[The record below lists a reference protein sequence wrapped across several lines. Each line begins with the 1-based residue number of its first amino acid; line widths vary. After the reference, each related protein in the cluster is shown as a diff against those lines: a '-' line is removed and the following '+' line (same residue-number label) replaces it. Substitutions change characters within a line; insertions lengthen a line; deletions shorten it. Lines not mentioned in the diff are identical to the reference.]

1 MLLDSVGAPVI
12 SITPVS
18 SLAAESDPHSWA
30 LMALDAAP
38 YAVLIIDSGDR
49 ILFANA
55 CSERTFGL
63 SRSELLGTLF
73 EALLA
78 ADCRSSWLE
87 DLSDFFAGRQ
97 ARESPE
103 RCDKV
108 CLGKG
113 GQRFPLELSLGRF
126 GIAASPMA
134 IVIIRDLTE
143 QRHAEERL
151 AAVAVEAEETRD
163 RLETLLEFAPAFII
177 AMNREGNIEFI
188 NRTLPQYT
196 KKDTIGSSF
205 RLYFAADRHLFM
217 ETMFRT
223 VYEKG
228 STEVFELSTPGPDGV
243 PVWFES
249 HIGPMRIGGQIVGT
263 VLVSQDVTERKR
275 AQVELLAGRHMALLG
290 TLAAG
295 VAHEINTPV
304 QFVGDSI
311 HFLRD
316 AAKDLLD
323 LLGKLQDLRQAALEG
338 RPLDEMVRAAAKAE
352 EAADLPY
359 IRQNMPQAFENCIS
373 GLNQVATIV
382 RSLKD
387 FSHPSEKEMVPTD
400 LNRTVQNSLTIATS
414 EYKFVATLEM
424 ELGDLPPV
432 TCHANEIGQAVLN
445 ITVNAA
451 HAIAD
456 AVGGSDRKGVIT
468 VRTWRDGDFAVIS
481 IHDTGDGIPENVRSR
496 IFDPFFTTKEVGR
509 GTGQGLAIAW
519 SAVKERHK
527 GQLTFET
534 KKGEGTTFFMRLPIA
549 GTATPA

>member
-1 MLLDSVGAPVI
+1 MLLESAATSAASIPSSGAV
-12 SITPVS
+12 
-18 SLAAESDPHSWA
+18 AAGADPHSWA

-38 YAVLIIDSGDR
+38 DAVFVVDGGGR
-49 ILFANA
+49 IVFANA

-63 SRSELLGTLF
+63 SRSELSGSLL

-78 ADCRSSWLE
+78 AECRSSWRK
-87 DLSDFFAGRQ
+87 DLSDFLAGRR
-97 ARESPE
+97 ALESPE
-103 RCDKV
+103 RCDPIG
-108 CLGKG
+108 LGMA
-113 GQRFPLELSLGRF
+113 GQRFPLGLSLGGF
-126 GIAASPMA
+126 GTAAAPMA
-134 IVIIRDLTE
+134 VVVIRDLTE
-143 QRHAEERL
+143 QRHAEQRL
-151 AAVAVEAEETRD
+151 AAVAVEAQVTLG
-163 RLETLLEFAPAFII
+163 RLDTLLEFAPAFII
-177 AMNREGNIEFI
+177 AVDRHGTIEFL

-196 KKDTIGSSF
+196 KKDTVGSSW
-205 RLYFAADRHLFM
+205 LQYFAPDRHLLM
-217 ETMFRT
+217 ETALRT
-223 VYEKG
+223 VFDKG
-228 STEVFELSTPGPDGV
+228 STEFYEVSTPGPDGV

-249 HIGPMRIGGQIVGT
+249 HIGPMRIGGQIVGA

-275 AQVELLAGRHMALLG
+275 AQLELLAGRHMALLG
-290 TLAAG
+290 TLASG

-311 HFLRD
+311 HFLR
-316 AAKDLLD
+316 AAATDLLD

-338 RPLDEMVRAAAKAE
+338 RPLEEVVRAAAKAE

-359 IRQNMPQAFENCIS
+359 VRQNMPQAFESCIN

-414 EYKFVATLEM
+414 EYKYVARLEM
-424 ELGDLPPV
+424 KLGDLPSV

-456 AVGGSDRKGVIT
+456 VVQGSDRKGVIT
-468 VRTWRDGDFAVIS
+468 VRTWRDGDSAVIS
-481 IHDTGDGIPENVRSR
+481 IHDTGGGIPENVRTR
-496 IFDPFFTTKEVGR
+496 IFDPFFTTKEVGK
-509 GTGQGLAIAW
+509 GTGQGLAIACA
-519 SAVKERHK
+519 AVRGRHK

-534 KKGEGTTFFMRLPIA
+534 KMGEGTTFFIRLPIA
-549 GTATPA
+549 GVGP